1 MKKTYKILV
10 VDDDPILLK
19 GTARLIENLGHEVIT
34 AGTGTD
40 ALDMVETQFPDLLL
54 LDVDLPDISGIEV
67 CRKIRAFDHFA
78 GIYIVM
84 LSTSRTGE
92 EEQIEGLEYGLAD
105 GYIVRPLPNRV
116 LKARIQAMLR
126 LKAAEE
132 DKREIEGRLIKA
144 RQFEATAKLAGG
156 IAHDFNNLLATIMGY
171 IEIAQMRISP
181 DMEAYQNLRQAY
193 AAGEQAKALT
203 KKFLMLSKGSMAN
216 LTRQPLAPILAAMVK
231 QLTSDYPWMRTE
243 LKMPENLPAVYID
256 DSQILLAFESIIN
269 NAIEAMDEKAGS
281 RLTVAAQDIQLHGR
295 DIFTDMELQ
304 PHRYVELKFTDT
316 GRGIKQETLHQV
328 FDPYFST
335 KRMGVQKGM
344 GLGLTI
350 AYAVARRHGGT
361 IIIDSQPGQGA
372 TCFMYLPTSG

>member
-1 MKKTYKILV
+1 MNKIYKVLV
-10 VDDDPILLK
+10 VDDDPVMLK
-19 GTARLIENLGHEVIT
+19 GTARLVESLGHEAVT

-40 ALDMVETQFPDLLL
+40 ALEMVETHLPDLLL

-67 CRKIRAFDHFA
+67 CRKIREFDHFA

-132 DKREIEGRLIKA
+132 EKRELESRLIKA

-156 IAHDFNNLLATIMGY
+156 IAHDFNNLLSTIMGY
-171 IEIAQMRISP
+171 IEIAQMRLSS
-181 DMEAYQNLRQAY
+181 DMEAYQNLKQAY
-193 AAGEQAKALT
+193 DAGEQAKALT

-216 LTRQPLAPILAAMVK
+216 LTRQPMEPLLEAMAN
-231 QLTSDYPWMRTE
+231 QLSQNYPWLQTD
-243 LKMPENLPAVYID
+243 LNIPDDLPAVYID
-256 DSQILLAFESIIN
+256 ESQILLAFESIIN
-269 NAIEAMDEKAGS
+269 NAVDAMAEKAGS
-281 RLTVAAQDIQLHGR
+281 RLTITAQAIRLNDR
-295 DIFTDMELQ
+295 DMFTDMELQ
-304 PHRYVELKFTDT
+304 PDRYVELKFMDT
-316 GRGIKQETLHQV
+316 GCGISRETLGQV

-344 GLGLTI
+344 GLGLTT

-361 IIIDSQPGQGA
+361 IILDSQPGQGT